1 LFEDPSEADKS
12 KIMRKRQKV
21 CEQLNILRT
30 AQVADKDKD
39 TRVEEARPLER
50 AGKATDKDKAT
61 RVQQPRPQSAGD

>member
-1 LFEDPSEADKS
+1 
-12 KIMRKRQKV
+12 M

-30 AQVADKDKD
+30 AQVADKDKG
-39 TRVEEARPLER
+39 TRVEQARPLER